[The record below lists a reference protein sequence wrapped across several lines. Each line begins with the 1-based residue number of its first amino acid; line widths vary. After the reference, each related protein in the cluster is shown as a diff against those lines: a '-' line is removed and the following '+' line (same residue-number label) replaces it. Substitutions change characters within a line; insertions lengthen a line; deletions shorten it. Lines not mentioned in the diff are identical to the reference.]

1 MGLPQSVPK
10 ALEGGWRCLGAAPSM
25 GVPQTTQRAPV
36 CGSQPHPTP
45 GNPRGGGHSSGG
57 VPAIRGCHR
66 AVPGGLVGGSLL
78 RVTRPLPWA
87 AKRLRGGGRGGIPPP
102 GLARGGLIKVG
113 TGGPRG
119 GERGRGGQRGQAM
132 RELRSSSFW
141 RAVLAEFLGS
151 FLYAL
156 LGLGASLRWAPGP
169 PSVVGSALAFGLA
182 QATLVQALGHVSGGH
197 VNPAITLAFMLASQL
212 SVART
217 VGYLL
222 AQVLGALAGAGV
234 LYGVTPGPVRGTL
247 GLNALHPG
255 VGPGQ
260 GTVVEVLLTAQFV
273 LCVFASFD
281 DRHDGR
287 PGMAAV
293 PVGFSLA
300 LGHLF
305 GIHYTGAGMN
315 PARSFAPA
323 VITRDFTNHW
333 VYWAGPLLGAALG
346 AVLYEFA
353 LCPRPRSLAERLAAL
368 KGEPPAVTPPPEP
381 PAEPLELK
389 TQGL

>member
-1 MGLPQSVPK
+1 
-10 ALEGGWRCLGAAPSM
+10 
-25 GVPQTTQRAPV
+25 
-36 CGSQPHPTP
+36 
-45 GNPRGGGHSSGG
+45 
-57 VPAIRGCHR
+57 
-66 AVPGGLVGGSLL
+66 
-78 RVTRPLPWA
+78 
-87 AKRLRGGGRGGIPPP
+87 
-102 GLARGGLIKVG
+102 
-113 TGGPRG
+113 
-119 GERGRGGQRGQAM
+119 M
-132 RELRSSSFW
+132 RELRSSAFW

-151 FLYAL
+151 LLYAL

-169 PSVVGSALAFGLA
+169 HSVLGAALAFGLA

-197 VNPAITLAFMLASQL
+197 VNPAITLALLLASQL
-212 SVART
+212 SLPRAL
-217 VGYLL
+217 GYLL
-222 AQVLGALAGAGV
+222 AQLLGALAGAGV
-234 LYGVTPGPVRGTL
+234 LYGVTPASIRGTL
-247 GLNALHPG
+247 GLSMLHPS

-260 GTVVEVLLTAQFV
+260 GMVVELLLTAQFI
-273 LCVFASFD
+273 LCVLASFD

-287 PGMAAV
+287 PGSAAL

-323 VITRDFTNHW
+323 VITRNFTNHW

-368 KGEPPAVTPPPEP
+368 KGEPPAAEAPAEP

-389 TQGL
+389 TLELKTQGL

>member
-1 MGLPQSVPK
+1 
-10 ALEGGWRCLGAAPSM
+10 
-25 GVPQTTQRAPV
+25 
-36 CGSQPHPTP
+36 
-45 GNPRGGGHSSGG
+45 
-57 VPAIRGCHR
+57 
-66 AVPGGLVGGSLL
+66 
-78 RVTRPLPWA
+78 
-87 AKRLRGGGRGGIPPP
+87 
-102 GLARGGLIKVG
+102 
-113 TGGPRG
+113 
-119 GERGRGGQRGQAM
+119 M
-132 RELRSSSFW
+132 RELRSSAFW

-151 FLYAL
+151 LLYAL

-169 PSVVGSALAFGLA
+169 PSVVGAALAFGLA
-182 QATLVQALGHVSGGH
+182 QTTLVQALGHVSGGH
-197 VNPAITLAFMLASQL
+197 VNPAITLAFLMASQL
-212 SVART
+212 SLPRAL
-217 VGYLL
+217 GYLL
-222 AQVLGALAGAGV
+222 AQVLGMLAGAGV

-247 GLNALHPG
+247 GLSALHPG

-260 GTVVEVLLTAQFV
+260 GTVVELLLTAQFV

-287 PGMAAV
+287 PAMAAV

-305 GIHYTGAGMN
+305 GIHYTGASMN

-323 VITRDFTNHW
+323 VITRNFANHW

-368 KGEPPAVTPPPEP
+368 KGEPPAPTAVTAATAAAEPPPEP